1 MYYRRGYVNR
11 NNTGPRHEGDKVLS
25 KFKELDSLG
34 ENNELTEWESNFL
47 QSIRKGYEK
56 YGSLTEGQFSTVEKI
71 LKRHCP
77 EARKA
82 REDWRASFGPVQ
94 RYNLEVMAKYYGAN
108 PPYFAQAAKQIL
120 SEPDF
125 IPTQK
130 LYKAMC
136 ENKYAQRVL
145 DLAASDHK
153 FSIGD
158 ICQVRESKA
167 VTLHPKLKG
176 RLVAILETKEDI
188 VNAAKGARRYLAVV
202 LGETEPFTVEER
214 WLKKMPKRLG

>member
-25 KFKELDSLG
+25 KFKELDSLS

-82 REDWRASFGPVQ
+82 REDWRA
-94 RYNLEVMAKYYGAN
+94 R
-108 PPYFAQAAKQIL
+108 PPSRF
-120 SEPDF
+120 
-125 IPTQK
+125 
-130 LYKAMC
+130 
-136 ENKYAQRVL
+136 
-145 DLAASDHK
+145 
-153 FSIGD
+153 
-158 ICQVRESKA
+158 
-167 VTLHPKLKG
+167 
-176 RLVAILETKEDI
+176 
-188 VNAAKGARRYLAVV
+188 
-202 LGETEPFTVEER
+202 
-214 WLKKMPKRLG
+214 